1 MRRPR
6 LPACAFVTLAAAC
19 LCGAG
24 QAPGTLPRTDLPL
37 LLTGVMVESS
47 EPARSACLIRC
58 LPPSTRK
65 SASML
70 QAGDTACDLAEVTQI
85 GPDAVVLRNLQSG
98 RLELLALPDAG
109 PPAARQPNAGEGAQ
123 EPIVVN
129 EARGVVS
136 VDVSKA
142 AVDQYLVNLSD
153 LLASAQAVPRLR
165 AAPGGRQVIDGFELR
180 QIRAGG
186 VVEKVGLKDGDVL
199 LEVNGV
205 PLDGLPTVLRLFGQA
220 QAAGQAT
227 LTVLRGSER
236 MTFNLRTR

>member
-1 MRRPR
+1 MRSAAPSAR
-6 LPACAFVTLAAAC
+6 AAVIVAAAC
-19 LCGAG
+19 LCGAA
-24 QAPGTLPRTDLPL
+24 QAPGTLPRTELPL
-37 LLTGVMVESS
+37 LLTGVMVDSAGS
-47 EPARSACLIRC
+47 ARSACLIRC
-58 LPPSTRK
+58 LSPSTRK

-85 GPDAVVLRNLQSG
+85 RPDAVVLRNLQSD
-98 RLELLALPDAG
+98 RLELLPLPDAG
-109 PPAARQPNAGEGAQ
+109 APAARRSDAGEGAL

-136 VDVSKA
+136 VDVSKT
-142 AVDQYLVNLSD
+142 AVDQHLMNLSD
-153 LLASAQAVPRLR
+153 LLASAQAVPRVR

-180 QIRAGG
+180 QIRAGS
-186 VVEKVGLKDGDVL
+186 VVEKVGLRDGDVL

-205 PLDGLPTVLRLFGQA
+205 PLDGLPAVLRLFGQA

>member
-1 MRRPR
+1 MRKSR
-6 LPACAFVTLAAAC
+6 LPARAAVTIAAAC
-19 LCGAG
+19 LCGAA
-24 QAPGTLPRTDLPL
+24 QAPGALPRTDLPL
-37 LLTGVMVESS
+37 LLTGVMVDSAKPS
-47 EPARSACLIRC
+47 RAACLIRC

-70 QAGDTACDLAEVTQI
+70 QAGDTACDLAEVKEI
-85 GPDAVVLRNLQSG
+85 RPDAVVIRNLQSD

-109 PPAARQPNAGEGAQ
+109 APAARRPVAAEGSL
-123 EPIVVN
+123 EPVVVN

-136 VDVSKA
+136 VDVSKT
-142 AVDQYLVNLSD
+142 AVDQYLMNLSD
-153 LLASAQAVPRLR
+153 LLASAQAAPRVR

-180 QIRAGG
+180 QIRAGS
-186 VVEKVGLKDGDVL
+186 VVEKVGLKEGDVL

-220 QAAGQAT
+220 QADGQAA

-236 MTFNLRTR
+236 MTFKLRTR